1 MINAKNGMHNL
12 ERRLPMKDRNL
23 LQKIIG
29 GAICIGIVAG
39 ATSCTDNTVQTPEDT
54 SKQTAEQTLESV
66 SDRPN
71 TDRNPIDSY
80 QSVHDDNTIPDDLS
94 DSGIIGKKD
103 DTLYYQPNKCID
115 DSYVF
120 NKVIEEMQKKNDYFN
135 DVTRISV
142 GEALIDLMFKDD
154 IRDYDPDYDPN
165 EEPKTRTCYM
175 SKLSAY
181 GYEKIFDDPKQLYGN
196 FHVYLLQ
203 FDGTFI
209 MGFGF
214 SDTAPYFPGS
224 GYKIIFTEDGII
236 EFNDRKDGE
245 DNRFAL
251 NPKTN
256 LLEPVS
262 GIAFEYREDGKIGYV
277 RVPNKYLGCNSIES
291 HLVNCVARDD
301 FCREVGYAEIKD
313 GEIIYYPE
321 QTFVVSDYFD
331 LDSEFQEL
339 KKYCNHK
346 DDCWLRPYCEF
357 PTLDDLMEY
366 NRKTYARAK

>member
-1 MINAKNGMHNL
+1 MKNSNFI
-12 ERRLPMKDRNL
+12 RRLTWV
-23 LQKIIG
+23 I
-29 GAICIGIVAG
+29 ICIGIISGV
-39 ATSCTDNTVQTPEDT
+39 TSCRKNTVQTPEDT
-54 SKQTAEQTLESV
+54 LKQTAEQALESV
-66 SDRPN
+66 SDRPD
-71 TDRNPIDSY
+71 TDGNHTDSY
-80 QSVHDDNTIPDDLS
+80 ESVPDDNTIPEDFADL
-94 DSGIIGKKD
+94 GIIEKKD
-103 DTLYYQPNKCID
+103 GTLYYQPNKFIEDKCA
-115 DSYVF
+115 F
-120 NKVIEEMQKKNDYFN
+120 HEVIEEMQKKNDYFN

-142 GEALIDLMFKDD
+142 GEAVIDLMFKDD

-175 SKLSAY
+175 AKLSAY
-181 GYEKIFDDPKQLYGN
+181 GYEKMFDDPKQLYGN

-236 EFNDRKDGE
+236 EFNDWDWEDGGE
-245 DNRFAL
+245 DKRFIL

-277 RVPNKYLGCNSIES
+277 RVPNKYLGCNSIEC

-301 FCREVGYAEIKD
+301 FCREVGYAEIKN

-339 KKYCNHK
+339 KRCCNHENGE
-346 DDCWLRPYCEF
+346 DACWLSPYCSF
-357 PTLDDLMEY
+357 ATLDDLMEY

>member
-1 MINAKNGMHNL
+1 MKNSNFIQ
-12 ERRLPMKDRNL
+12 RLTWG
-23 LQKIIG
+23 I
-29 GAICIGIVAG
+29 ICIGIILSV
-39 ATSCTDNTVQTPEDT
+39 TSCKKNTVQTPEDT
-54 SKQTAEQTLESV
+54 SRQTSAQTFESV
-66 SDRPN
+66 SARPE
-71 TDRNPIDSY
+71 TDGKTIDSY
-80 QSVHDDNTIPDDLS
+80 ESVSKDNAIPDDIADLE
-94 DSGIIGKKD
+94 IIRKENG
-103 DTLYYQPNKCID
+103 TLYYPPNKCIE
-115 DSYVF
+115 DSWAF
-120 NKVIEEMQKKNDYFN
+120 RDMFESMHNKNEFFN
-135 DVTRISV
+135 DVTQISV
-142 GEALIDLMFKDD
+142 GEAVIDLMFEDE
-154 IRDYDPDYDPN
+154 IRDYDPDYNPN

-214 SDTAPYFPGS
+214 SDTSPDFPGS
-224 GYKIIFTEDGII
+224 GYKIIFNEDGII
-236 EFNDRKDGE
+236 EFNDWDWEDRGE
-245 DNRFAL
+245 DNRFIL

-321 QTFVVSDYFD
+321 QTFVVSDYID